1 MSLFTLLSQ
10 LRERAIA
17 LVPARF
23 RPAPPSPLPLPV
35 TESAVQAQQ
44 PSEQQEQQK
53 PEQKAQEQQPPQPR
67 EVPRDILRFQPD
79 RVLLERATPPL
90 GARWTLFTLAGVLC
104 VLILWAIVGKI
115 DKIVSAEG
123 KIVTVATPVVLQSY
137 SISLVKDIR
146 VVMGQRVHKGD
157 LLVVLDPT
165 FAQADLSQLQE
176 RIISLTAHATRL
188 QCEMDEIPYPPPAS
202 ETSAPETSAPE
213 ASVPNAPPPSASQQR
228 EQRVQADI
236 YNNRHAEFAAR
247 IRTYE
252 EQEKRL
258 ASEIASTID
267 DLQRRKERLKIY
279 REFEEMRRKLYE
291 QGIEARAGFLEVKK
305 DRLTV
310 ESDVLRLESS
320 IQELRYEAA
329 SVESDKAAYLTGWR
343 SSTAQELVSVRRD
356 LDQAREQFNKAQKM
370 NELVNIRAPMDAV
383 VLEVAKRN
391 VGSVADEAEALV
403 TLVPLNSPLEVD
415 VEIQPQD
422 IGYVR
427 VGQTARVK
435 LATMPFQKHGKIDAT
450 VLAVSEDAFLKKTAA
465 DEQSV
470 YRARLELPPDPL
482 SSMRNLPQG
491 FTILPGMTVSA
502 EINVGERRIIEYF
515 LYPII
520 AGFDQSLREPR

>member
-202 ETSAPETSAPE
+202 ETSAPE

-228 EQRVQADI
+228 EQRVQAAI
-236 YNNRHAEFAAR
+236 YNKRHAEFAAR
-247 IRTYE
+247 LRTYV

-465 DEQSV
+465 GEQSV

>member
-1 MSLFTLLSQ
+1 MSLPSFLALL
-10 LRERAIA
+10 RARCLA
-17 LVPARF
+17 LLPARF
-23 RPAPPSPLPLPV
+23 RPASPPPLSLPV
-35 TESAVQAQQ
+35 TAGDAPAAGAAPAADQPQQ
-44 PSEQQEQQK
+44 PQQQ
-53 PEQKAQEQQPPQPR
+53 R

-104 VLILWAIVGKI
+104 VLIIWAIVGKI

-176 RIISLTAHATRL
+176 RIISLSAHAARL
-188 QCEMDEIPYPPPAS
+188 QCEMDETTYPPP
-202 ETSAPETSAPE
+202 PAPE
-213 ASVPNAPPPSASQQR
+213 APPLNASQQR

-236 YNNRHAEFAAR
+236 YQNRHAEFAAR

-258 ASEIASTID
+258 VSEIASTIE

-310 ESDVLRLESS
+310 ESDVLRLDSR

-329 SVESDKAAYLTGWR
+329 SVEADKAAYLTGWR
-343 SSTAQELVSVRRD
+343 SSTAQEMVTVRRD
-356 LDQAREQFNKAQKM
+356 LDQAREQLNKAQKM

-465 DEQSV
+465 GEQSV
-470 YRARLELPPDPL
+470 YRARLELPPNPL
-482 SSMRNLPQG
+482 DSMRSLPQG

>member
-202 ETSAPETSAPE
+202 ETSAPE

-279 REFEEMRRKLYE
+279 REFEVMRRKLYE

-465 DEQSV
+465 GEQSV